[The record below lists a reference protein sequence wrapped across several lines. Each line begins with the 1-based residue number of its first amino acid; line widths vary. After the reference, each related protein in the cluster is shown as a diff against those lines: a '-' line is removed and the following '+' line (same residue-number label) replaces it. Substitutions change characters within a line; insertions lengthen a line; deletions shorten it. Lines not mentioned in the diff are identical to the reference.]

1 MTARIILYAKTHTN
15 ETLYQHYCDK
25 ILLLSQ
31 IIFITRMTLSQDYQ
45 SQSNLTRMVTRLYIT
60 NDTRNQMPLMCM
72 CKSCDSVLQSGYSLP
87 IGHATQTENGSPWL
101 ASYSQ
106 SYYLQIKYYAE
117 IVSSSN
123 RTNNIYCNTAYQLAI
138 YWCDFGVTSL

>member
-1 MTARIILYAKTHTN
+1 
-15 ETLYQHYCDK
+15 
-25 ILLLSQ
+25 
-31 IIFITRMTLSQDYQ
+31 
-45 SQSNLTRMVTRLYIT
+45 MVTRLYIT

-72 CKSCDSVLQSGYSLP
+72 CKSCDRVLKSGYSLP
-87 IGHATQTENGSPWL
+87 IGHATQTGNGSPWL

-138 YWCDFGVTSL
+138 YWCDCGVTSLWPKGSHQQQQKSPKVGTLSQPLLTPPYLVKKPVIAFFQFYSFWNQF